1 MRSDVKHI
9 KNILKQ
15 YVQLKQDIK
24 TFSQLSSPVM
34 DGVASHSYGN
44 GTETAVIS
52 HTDIA
57 YQIKK
62 VEDAINA
69 LDSQDQFILVEYVM
83 CKHYSRDEMC
93 QLLNVSRS
101 GFNYLKN
108 EALLEFEMLYG
119 Y

>member
-24 TFSQLSSPVM
+24 IFSQLSSPIM
-34 DGVASHSYGN
+34 NGVASHSYGN
-44 GTETAVIS
+44 GTETAVIN

-83 CKHYSRDEMC
+83 YKHYSRDEMC
-93 QLLNVSRS
+93 QKLNVSRS

-108 EALLEFEMLYG
+108 KILVNFLNCY
-119 Y
+119 